1 MIADFIEK
9 LRKKPESTRAL
20 IVWVSAIA
28 IMAVIVVVWLF
39 SMSNQGWL
47 PFAPDSSEKT
57 GFVQEGRLSKI
68 SDFFN
73 ETKGDFLYLKDNLSK
88 TMGDFFA
95 GKDEPK
101 EIPAE
106 LQEYLPEET
115 KINPP
120 LILPK
125 TD

>member
-1 MIADFIEK
+1 MITDFIEK
-9 LRKKPESTRAL
+9 LRKKPESTKAL
-20 IVWVSAIA
+20 IVWISTIT
-28 IMAVIVVVWLF
+28 IMIVIVVVWLA

-47 PFAPDSSEKT
+47 PFAPDSSEKI
-57 GFVQEGRLSKI
+57 GPIQEGRLSKI

-101 EIPAE
+101 EIPPE

-115 KINPP
+115 KQNPP

>member
-1 MIADFIEK
+1 MITDFIEK
-9 LRKKPESTRAL
+9 LRKKPESTRVL
-20 IVWVSAIA
+20 IVWISTIT
-28 IMAVIVVVWLF
+28 IMIVIVVVWLA

-47 PFAPDSSEKT
+47 PFLSDSSEKIGHT
-57 GFVQEGRLSKI
+57 QEGRLSKI

-88 TMGDFFA
+88 TMSDFFS

-115 KINPP
+115 KSNPP